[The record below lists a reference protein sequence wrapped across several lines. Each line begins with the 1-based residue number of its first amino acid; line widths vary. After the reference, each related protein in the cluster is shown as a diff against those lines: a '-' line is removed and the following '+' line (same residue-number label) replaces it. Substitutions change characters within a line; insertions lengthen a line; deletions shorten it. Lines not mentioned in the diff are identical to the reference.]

1 MDLHHTND
9 VADYIAASENPEL
22 LGPAWDLI
30 QRTVAARFGQPAR
43 AFYDGA
49 QVQMI
54 SYDGTPYWLDAWE
67 FVHRQRSAC
76 HRPATV
82 RLSSSS
88 MRRTSP
94 ALARSGLR

>member
-1 MDLHHTND
+1 MDLQHTND

-43 AFYDGA
+43 GFHDGA

-54 SYDGTPYWLDAWE
+54 SDGGTPYGLDAWE
-67 FVHRQRSAC
+67 FLCELFQDAATFHEIQVRDAFADSAD
-76 HRPATV
+76 
-82 RLSSSS
+82 
-88 MRRTSP
+88 
-94 ALARSGLR
+94 